1 MRVAPKPLPTFV
13 ILSLLLL
20 VLFALDLSVGSLD
33 ISFGDIFASL
43 TGRETENSKIVEM
56 FRLPKACAAVFAG
69 VSLSVSGLQMQTVF
83 RNPLADPY
91 VLGVSSGAGLGV
103 ALFTIGLSSL
113 PLVAPLREFGAYLSA
128 LGGSALTL
136 ALVLAVS
143 ARMKDIMSVLILGVM
158 FGSGISA
165 IITILQ
171 YFGSAAEVKTY
182 VIWTMGSLGSI
193 PVDKL
198 WIPACALLV
207 GTAIAIISVKPLN
220 ALLPGETYAKSAG
233 VNLRRTRNLVFLG
246 TSILTGTTTA
256 FCGPIGFI
264 GIAVPHIARMIFRRA
279 DHRILLP
286 GTMLMGA
293 CLMLVCDIASQSLIP
308 DLTLPINSV
317 AALLGIPVIV
327 FVIATRTSD

>member
-1 MRVAPKPLPTFV
+1 MRGAPRPLPTLV
-13 ILSLLLL
+13 VLSLLLL
-20 VLFALDLSVGSLD
+20 VLFACDLCVGSLD
-33 ISFGDIFASL
+33 LSFGDIMAAL
-43 TGRETENSKIVEM
+43 TGGETENSKIVSM
-56 FRLPKACAAVFAG
+56 FRLPKAFAAVFAG
-69 VSLSVSGLQMQTVF
+69 VSLSVSGLQMQTMF

-103 ALFTIGLSSL
+103 ALFTIGFSSL
-113 PLVAPLREFGAYLSA
+113 SIVEPLREFGAYLSA
-128 LGGSALTL
+128 LGGSALAL

-143 ARMKDIMSVLILGVM
+143 SRMKDIMSVLILGVM

-165 IITILQ
+165 IISILQ

-193 PVDKL
+193 PTDKL
-198 WIPACALLV
+198 WIPAVALFA
-207 GTAIAIISVKPLN
+207 GTTISVVSVKPLN

-233 VNLRRTRNLVFLG
+233 VNIRRTRNLVFLG

-264 GIAVPHIARMIFRRA
+264 GIAVPHIVRMIFRRA

-286 GTMLMGA
+286 GTMLAGA
-293 CLMLVCDIASQSLIP
+293 CLMLLCDIASQSLIS
-308 DLTLPINSV
+308 DLTLPVNSV
-317 AALLGIPVIV
+317 AALLGIPVII
-327 FVIATRTSD
+327 FVIATHRS